1 MKRSAKNVSTG
12 QGVATTYWTRGINA
26 PVRQQCARRWV
37 YMCEENGSPEQPSDG
52 TRDCSDC
59 HWYRPEGACFE
70 KCDDCLYDPNHPNWQ
85 PMTNYD
91 RVLLMDED
99 QLVEL
104 WSTQKF
110 AEKYQPECAKDG
122 RGCQYWNYTCEL
134 CPGTFRNWLRS
145 TDDERDL

>member
-1 MKRSAKNVSTG
+1 
-12 QGVATTYWTRGINA
+12 
-26 PVRQQCARRWV
+26 
-37 YMCEENGSPEQPSDG
+37 MCEGKGNPEQPNGG

-59 HWYRPEGACFE
+59 HWYRMENMSHE
-70 KCDDCLYDPNHPNWQ
+70 KCYGGCYESKNHPNWQ

-91 RVLLMDED
+91 RVLLMNED

-110 AEKYQPECAKDG
+110 AEKYQPECG
-122 RGCQYWNYTCEL
+122 RNCEYINYTCEL

-145 TDDERDL
+145 TDDERDM

>member
-1 MKRSAKNVSTG
+1 
-12 QGVATTYWTRGINA
+12 
-26 PVRQQCARRWV
+26 
-37 YMCEENGSPEQPSDG
+37 MCEEKGSLEQPNDG
-52 TRDCSDC
+52 TRGCSDC
-59 HWYRPEGACFE
+59 HWYRLEGAALE
-70 KCDDCLYDPNHPNWQ
+70 KCNDECFYDPNHPNWQ

-110 AEKYQPECAKDG
+110 AEKYQPECG
-122 RGCQYWNYTCEL
+122 RNCEYINYTCEL
-134 CPGTFRNWLRS
+134 CPKTFRNWLRS

>member
-1 MKRSAKNVSTG
+1 MSAKNVSTG
-12 QGVATTYWTRGINA
+12 RDYVTTYWTRGINA

-37 YMCEENGSPEQPSDG
+37 YMCAEKGSLEQPNDG
-52 TRDCSDC
+52 TRGCSDC
-59 HWYRPEGACFE
+59 HWYRMENMSSE
-70 KCDDCLYDPNHPNWQ
+70 KCYGGCYESRNHPNWQ

-91 RVLLMDED
+91 RVLTFDED

-122 RGCQYWNYTCEL
+122 KGCQYWNYTCEL